1 VSALGVNLTPI
12 IIKHDIQL
20 KDLAGKKLAVDAN
33 NFLYQFISVI
43 RTRDTAPLTSPDG
56 TVTSHLAGLLYRIT
70 HLTSKYNMGLVFVF
84 DGKPPKLKQ
93 AEIEKRHQLR
103 EKANKEWKE
112 ALEKGDYSK
121 AFSKAV
127 MSGHLTMPMIQDAK
141 KLLALLGIPYV
152 QAPSEA
158 EAQAAYMA
166 MKGDVWA
173 SSTKDYDSLLFGT
186 PRLVRYLT
194 IYGKEYLPSKGVS
207 RPLKP
212 ELIILEEFLS
222 KRNISRVQLI
232 DLAILMGTDFNKG
245 VKGIGPKTA
254 LKLIKEYK
262 SIESLPKDIQAK
274 INDNYEEV
282 RNLFLKPDV
291 TLNYNITFNQLRES
305 DIFAFLC
312 DEKGF
317 SRERVEKAIN
327 RMKRSF
333 ENMKQSNLGE
343 WMWNSF

>member
-1 VSALGVNLTPI
+1 
-12 IIKHDIQL
+12 
-20 KDLAGKKLAVDAN
+20 
-33 NFLYQFISVI
+33 
-43 RTRDTAPLTSPDG
+43 
-56 TVTSHLAGLLYRIT
+56 
-70 HLTSKYNMGLVFVF
+70 
-84 DGKPPKLKQ
+84 
-93 AEIEKRHQLR
+93 
-103 EKANKEWKE
+103 
-112 ALEKGDYSK
+112 
-121 AFSKAV
+121 
-127 MSGHLTMPMIQDAK
+127 MPMIQDAK